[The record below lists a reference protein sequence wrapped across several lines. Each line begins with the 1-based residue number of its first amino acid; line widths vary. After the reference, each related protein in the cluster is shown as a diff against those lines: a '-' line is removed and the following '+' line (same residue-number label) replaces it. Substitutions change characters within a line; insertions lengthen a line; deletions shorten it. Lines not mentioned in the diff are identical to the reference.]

1 MSTPVILLI
10 NVAVLVVLGL
20 ILRAVPSEPNAKG
33 GFNFNYTTSD
43 LVIMAVLGALAGVVN
58 TWMGNVWFAA
68 NSVSPIYGAALQ
80 GTFMWAYLLSYF
92 LVRKSGSML
101 IVGIIE
107 ASVEALLGNQ
117 AGLSTLG
124 WGITQ
129 GLAAEVVMWFANYS
143 KFGWLAFGLAGAGAP
158 IWNALEL
165 HPLRL
170 DFTGGLPDRHSH
182 QPHLWLCLLRSA
194 WLLAWQAHRE
204 YRLVTSHPPRTPR
217 LMRLH
222 WIRSDETDRPH

>member
-20 ILRAVPSEPNAKG
+20 ILRALPSEPNAKG
-33 GFNFNYTTSD
+33 GFNFKYTTSD

-58 TWMGNVWFAA
+58 TWMGNIWFAA

-129 GLAAEVVMWFANYS
+129 GLGAEVVMWFANYS
-143 KFGWLAFGLAGAGAP
+143 KFGWLAFGLAGAGASQFGTLWSFILYGWSSLADYLIAMP
-158 IWNALEL
+158 INLISGFVFSGLLGYWLGKLIEN
-165 HPLRL
+165 
-170 DFTGGLPDRHSH
+170 TG
-182 QPHLWLCLLRSA
+182 LLRA
-194 WLLAWQAHRE
+194 TRRE
-204 YRLVTSHPPRTPR
+204 QRVQ
-217 LMRLH
+217 
-222 WIRSDETDRPH
+222 

>member
-20 ILRAVPSEPNAKG
+20 ILRALPSEPNAKG
-33 GFNFNYTTSD
+33 GFNFHYTTSD

-58 TWMGNVWFAA
+58 TWMGNIWFAA

-129 GLAAEVVMWFANYS
+129 GLGAEVVMWFANYS
-143 KFGWLAFGLAGAGAP
+143 KFGWLAFGLAGAGASQFGTLWSFILYGWSSLADYLIAMP
-158 IWNALEL
+158 INLISGFVFSGLLGYWLGKLIEN
-165 HPLRL
+165 
-170 DFTGGLPDRHSH
+170 TG
-182 QPHLWLCLLRSA
+182 LLRA
-194 WLLAWQAHRE
+194 TRRE
-204 YRLVTSHPPRTPR
+204 QRVQ
-217 LMRLH
+217 
-222 WIRSDETDRPH
+222 